1 MSGNSTARVSYK
13 QLRLASVV
21 AETAEPVHPPRLG
34 DLEPEARG
42 AGVGRPSGDFALVES
57 DLEGALECGEHV
69 AGLCVGAEPQV
80 RATQDEEAVEDRRHL
95 LPGALAERSAQ
106 GRRPTTRGGRA

>member
-13 QLRLASVV
+13 QLRLASVA
-21 AETAEPVHPPRLG
+21 AETADPVHPPRLG

-69 AGLCVGAEPQV
+69 AGLV
-80 RATQDEEAVEDRRHL
+80 RRRRAAGTCN
-95 LPGALAERSAQ
+95 PGRGGGRGSPSPALRRPGRALRA
-106 GRRPTTRGGRA
+106 GRRPT